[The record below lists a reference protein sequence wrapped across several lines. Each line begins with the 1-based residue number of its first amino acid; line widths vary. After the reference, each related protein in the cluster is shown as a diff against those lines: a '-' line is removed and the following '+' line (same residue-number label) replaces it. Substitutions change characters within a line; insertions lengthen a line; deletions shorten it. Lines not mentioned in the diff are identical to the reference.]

1 MPELAPEVQAVREAI
16 QNLINAIE
24 DEPMLLDSAVVV
36 WEAVS
41 FDGDEVQ
48 RCIRYTVPTDN
59 FSMSSALGLI
69 EAGKHYI
76 RRDILG
82 AGDE

>member
-1 MPELAPEVQAVREAI
+1 
-16 QNLINAIE
+16 
-24 DEPMLLDSAVVV
+24 
-36 WEAVS
+36 VS

-48 RCIRYTVPTDN
+48 RSISYTMPTDN
-59 FSMSSALGLI
+59 CSMSSALGLI

-82 AGDE
+82 PTTSE